1 MRVRVRVRV
10 RVGVQCSIMMV
21 STLGR
26 PRVLDEFDG
35 AHRAAHRV
43 RLLEEAEAHMHI
55 YRKCLYMHMGG
66 VITRERCL
74 LEEAEEHAQLHLLWG
89 GVIAR
94 ERCLLEEAEEHAQ
107 GVGHEPRVARLGLG
121 RGAHLEG
128 AHTHRVAAPIT

>member
-26 PRVLDEFDG
+26 PRVLDELDG

-55 YRKCLYMHMGG
+55 YRKCLYMQMGG
-66 VITRERCL
+66 VIT
-74 LEEAEEHAQLHLLWG
+74 
-89 GVIAR
+89 R

-128 AHTHRVAAPIT
+128 AHTHT